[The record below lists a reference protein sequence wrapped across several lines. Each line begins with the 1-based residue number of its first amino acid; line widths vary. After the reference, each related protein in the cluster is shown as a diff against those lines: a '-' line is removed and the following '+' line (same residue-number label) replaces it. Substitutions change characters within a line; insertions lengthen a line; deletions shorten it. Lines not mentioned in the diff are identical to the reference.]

1 MSDFQKTYDKYKELT
16 EIHLEK
22 LLNEIKIS
30 SNVLEAMKYSLL
42 GSGKRVRA
50 VLCLASC
57 DINGGDKSE
66 AVNAACAIEMLHCYS
81 LIHDDLPCMDN
92 DDMRR
97 GKLSCHKKY
106 GETTALLAGD
116 ALLTLAFETLSKIA
130 DPVASRECSR
140 ILSHSAGYLGMI
152 RGQELD
158 LAAEKREI
166 SLEELNEIHK
176 NKTGALI
183 RASAGMG
190 AAVASADSDCH
201 CILDE
206 YAKNIGLVFQIV
218 DDILDCTSDSDVLGK
233 PVGSDSQQNKS
244 TYPSLIGID
253 KSREA
258 ANALTGQAVFLIK
271 NKFDKKS
278 AFLSEFAMTLLTRI
292 N

>member
-1 MSDFQKTYDKYKELT
+1 MVNRMSDFQNTYDKYKELT

-140 ILSHSAGYLGMI
+140 ILSHSA
-152 RGQELD
+152 
-158 LAAEKREI
+158 
-166 SLEELNEIHK
+166 
-176 NKTGALI
+176 
-183 RASAGMG
+183 
-190 AAVASADSDCH
+190 
-201 CILDE
+201 
-206 YAKNIGLVFQIV
+206 
-218 DDILDCTSDSDVLGK
+218 
-233 PVGSDSQQNKS
+233 
-244 TYPSLIGID
+244 
-253 KSREA
+253 
-258 ANALTGQAVFLIK
+258 
-271 NKFDKKS
+271 
-278 AFLSEFAMTLLTRI
+278 
-292 N
+292 